1 MKKVLTG
8 VLLGALLA
16 SSAMAEEGGNRSG
29 LYIGAGMGNAGYSD
43 SDLSLT
49 ISGSNID
56 DTASGVKAY
65 LGYQF
70 NNVIGLELGYADYG
84 KYEATNPLSDYA
96 YSATSYSLAANLGY
110 SFWNSQMRPFV
121 NLGLAY
127 LSTKHEGMLP
137 QYVDLT
143 NDVGIGFHYGLGF
156 QYEPDVLHGVGF
168 RIAYEADTY
177 ATALSTGYTATDKT
191 YTQVNSL
198 LYAAVQYKF

>member
-43 SDLSLT
+43 SDLSLL
-49 ISGSNID
+49 IGGSEID
-56 DTASGVKAY
+56 DKASGVKAY

-84 KYEATNPLSDYA
+84 KYEATNPASDYS
-96 YSATSYSLAANLGY
+96 YTATSYSLAANLGY

-137 QYVDLT
+137 VFVDLT

-156 QYEPDVLHGVGF
+156 QYEPDILHGVGF
-168 RIAYEADTY
+168 RVAYEADMY
-177 ATALSTGYTATDKT
+177 ATALSTGSSVTDKT
-191 YTQVNSL
+191 YTQVNNL
-198 LYAAVQYKF
+198 LYAAIQYKF

>member
-16 SSAMAEEGGNRSG
+16 SSAIAEEGGNRSG

-49 ISGSNID
+49 ISGSNVD

-96 YSATSYSLAANLGY
+96 YSATSYSLSANLGY

-121 NLGLAY
+121 NIGIAY
-127 LSTKHEGMLP
+127 LSTKHDGTLLP

-143 NDVGIGFHYGLGF
+143 NDTNIGLHYGVGF
-156 QYEPDVLHGVGF
+156 QYEPDILHGVGF
-168 RIAYEADTY
+168 RIAYEADMY
-177 ATALSTGYTATDKT
+177 ATAVAGGINDKT
-191 YTQVNSL
+191 YTQVNNL
-198 LYAAVQYKF
+198 LYAAIQYKF